1 MCYHRGMRAFV
12 VSLMLVASAVSASAA
27 DQVAEARRLYNLGQY
42 AMAEQIARQAAQAPA
57 TANAALVV
65 LGRIQLERFR
75 QSADIADFNAARTSL
90 NAVDPRSLESRER
103 IELLVGLAEALYLED
118 RFAAAAELFETVFDR
133 SNVLGMSAHERV
145 LDWWATAIDRHAM
158 SLALA
163 DRAPLYRR
171 IIERMQREIAATPG
185 STAAAYWLAAA
196 ARGSGEPDSA
206 WHHAVAGWVRASLS
220 DDRGAAL
227 RADLDRLVV
236 QAIIPERAAKLAG
249 RGDPKVAETNMLSE
263 WEAFKTA
270 WSR

>member
-145 LDWWATAIDRHAM
+145 LDWWATAIDREAQIRP
-158 SLALA
+158 A
-163 DRAPLYRR
+163 DRRARVFER
-171 IIERMQREIAATPG
+171 ISTRMTEEIQRDPG
-185 STAAAYWLAAA
+185 SPVANYWLAVS
-196 ARGSGEPDSA
+196 ARGAGDIDGAWNSA
-206 WHHAVAGWVRASLS
+206 IAAWVRSTLS
-220 DDRGAAL
+220 PDTTSRL
-227 RADLDRLVV
+227 RDDLDRLVT
-236 QAIIPERAAKLAG
+236 QALIPERSRALGSREPQDAVTALK
-249 RGDPKVAETNMLSE
+249 TE
-263 WEAFKTA
+263 WELIKEQ
-270 WSR
+270 WK